1 MKAEYITIKEAA
13 KLAEKHAD
21 TIRNLARNNPKSTT
35 KDSKGRVLIDKS
47 LVIEAYSV
55 QEITTEQVNPATT
68 EQVATDTKQS
78 VDTTEQVVNESTQG
92 AGVASTVS
100 DKLIDSLVAE
110 LEAKNQIINQQQQ
123 TIQQIVNQQQ
133 QLTGMLMNRN
143 HGADNMLA
151 GGDNDSM
158 DIYGKS
164 LEKNGENA
172 AESTSVNPIE
182 GKAIK
187 EKVIKG
193 KGFNKKKDKKKHWW
207 SR

>member
-1 MKAEYITIKEAA
+1 MKAEYITIKEAS

-21 TIRNLARNNPKSTT
+21 TIRNLARNNPKATT

-55 QEITTEQVNPATT
+55 QEIATEQAINRTEPADSPP
-68 EQVATDTKQS
+68 EATGAN
-78 VDTTEQVVNESTQG
+78 TTEQVVNESTQG
-92 AGVASTVS
+92 AGVAYAAS

-110 LEAKNQIINQQQQ
+110 LEAKNQIISQQQQ

-151 GGDNDSM
+151 GGESESM
-158 DIYGKS
+158 ESYGKYT
-164 LEKNGENA
+164 EKNGENA

-187 EKVIKG
+187 EKVIKD
-193 KGFNKKKDKKKHWW
+193 KEKKKHWW

>member
-1 MKAEYITIKEAA
+1 MKAEYITIKEAS

-47 LVIEAYSV
+47 LVIESYSV
-55 QEITTEQVNPATT
+55 QEIATEQAITPPEATG
-68 EQVATDTKQS
+68 ADS
-78 VDTTEQVVNESTQG
+78 TEQVVNESTQG
-92 AGVASTVS
+92 AGVAYAAS

-110 LEAKNQIINQQQQ
+110 LEAKNQIISQQQQ

-151 GGDNDSM
+151 GGESESRE
-158 DIYGKS
+158 IYGKS
-164 LEKNGENA
+164 LEKNGENT

-182 GKAIK
+182 GKVK
-187 EKVIKG
+187 EEKVIKD
-193 KGFNKKKDKKKHWW
+193 KEKKKQKHWW

>member
-1 MKAEYITIKEAA
+1 MKAEYITIKEAS

-47 LVIEAYSV
+47 LVIESYSL
-55 QEITTEQVNPATT
+55 QEIATEQAITPPEATG
-68 EQVATDTKQS
+68 ADS
-78 VDTTEQVVNESTQG
+78 TEQVVNESTQG
-92 AGVASTVS
+92 AGVAHTAS

-151 GGDNDSM
+151 GGESESM
-158 DIYGKS
+158 ESYGKYT
-164 LEKNGENA
+164 EKNGENA

-207 SR
+207 NR

>member
-1 MKAEYITIKEAA
+1 MKAEYITIKEAS

-21 TIRNLARNNPKSTT
+21 TIRNLARNNPKATT

-55 QEITTEQVNPATT
+55 QEIATEQAITPPEATG
-68 EQVATDTKQS
+68 AN
-78 VDTTEQVVNESTQG
+78 TTEQVVNESTQG
-92 AGVASTVS
+92 AGVAYAAS

-143 HGADNMLA
+143 QGADNMLA

-187 EKVIKG
+187 EKVIKD
-193 KGFNKKKDKKKHWW
+193 KEKKKHWW
-207 SR
+207 NRK

>member
-1 MKAEYITIKEAA
+1 MKAEYITIKEAS

-21 TIRNLARNNPKSTT
+21 TIRNLARNNPKATT

-55 QEITTEQVNPATT
+55 QEIATEQAITPPEATGADSTEQVIH
-68 EQVATDTKQS
+68 
-78 VDTTEQVVNESTQG
+78 ESTQG
-92 AGVASTVS
+92 AGVAYAVS

-110 LEAKNQIINQQQQ
+110 LEAKNQIISQQQQ

-151 GGDNDSM
+151 GGESESM
-158 DIYGKS
+158 DIYGKYT
-164 LEKNGENA
+164 EKNGENA

-207 SR
+207 NR

>member
-1 MKAEYITIKEAA
+1 MKAEYITIKEAS

-21 TIRNLARNNPKSTT
+21 TIRNLARNNPKATT

-47 LVIEAYSV
+47 LVIESYSV
-55 QEITTEQVNPATT
+55 QEIATEQAIAPPEATGANTTEQVMH
-68 EQVATDTKQS
+68 
-78 VDTTEQVVNESTQG
+78 ESTQG
-92 AGVASTVS
+92 AGVAHTAS

-143 HGADNMLA
+143 QGADNMLA

-158 DIYGKS
+158 DIYGKYT
-164 LEKNGENA
+164 EKNGENA